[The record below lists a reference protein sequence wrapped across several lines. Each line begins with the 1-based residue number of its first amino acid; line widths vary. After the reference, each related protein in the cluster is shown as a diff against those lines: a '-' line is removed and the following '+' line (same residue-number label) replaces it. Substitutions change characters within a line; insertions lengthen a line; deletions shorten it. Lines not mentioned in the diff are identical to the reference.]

1 MPSLFLHCRPGFEN
15 ECAAEVQERAAARGV
30 AGYCRA
36 SPDSAYVNFQPHE
49 AEDAAT
55 LHRVLPLS
63 ELIFAR
69 QWFVVS
75 ALCEALP
82 PTDRITPLMRAIG
95 ELAVPVAQLVLETP
109 DSEEAKQLSALCR
122 ALERPLYE
130 ALRRAGLQA
139 PALGAAHCHLCFIR
153 GNAAYVGYA
162 FPYNSSPWPMGI
174 PRLRFPR
181 GAPSRSTLKLEEALL
196 AFLDE
201 REREVLL
208 QPGMTAVDLGAA
220 PGGWTWQLVRR
231 HLRVTA
237 VDNGAL
243 APALLDS
250 GIVEHVRAD
259 GFRYQPPKPV
269 QWMVCDIV
277 EQPIR
282 IADLA
287 ARWLAQGW
295 CERTVF
301 NLKLPMKKRYMEVQ
315 RCLGRI
321 DEVLRQA
328 GVDYRLQ
335 CKQLYHDREEVTV
348 YACRA

>member
-196 AFLDE
+196 AF
-201 REREVLL
+201 V
-208 QPGMTAVDLGAA
+208 AA
-220 PGGWTWQLVRR
+220 RHDGGRPWC
-231 HLRVTA
+231 
-237 VDNGAL
+237 
-243 APALLDS
+243 
-250 GIVEHVRAD
+250 RA
-259 GFRYQPPKPV
+259 G
-269 QWMVCDIV
+269 WL
-277 EQPIR
+277 
-282 IADLA
+282 DLA
-287 ARWLAQGW
+287 AGETSPARHRG
-295 CERTVF
+295 
-301 NLKLPMKKRYMEVQ
+301 
-315 RCLGRI
+315 G
-321 DEVLRQA
+321 
-328 GVDYRLQ
+328 
-335 CKQLYHDREEVTV
+335 
-348 YACRA
+348 